1 MRSSP
6 PDNEARPHWHP
17 SGTLSVFESGSVIIE
32 GEAPYHAGEVR
43 FVKADFAYG
52 VEVGGPD
59 GCTFFFMSLGPH
71 GRFDP
76 DDHPAPG
83 RSWDE
88 TQPTP

>member
-52 VEVGGPD
+52 VEIGGPD
-59 GCTFFFMSLGPH
+59 G
-71 GRFDP
+71 
-76 DDHPAPG
+76 
-83 RSWDE
+83 
-88 TQPTP
+88 